1 LIAVHGRLFT
11 TSSLQFFPQETET
24 SFIGRE
30 ILLVTTELK
39 EKVAHSQ
46 LTNYVSKS
54 RKTYYT
60 ENTESRETER
70 SKTEKLST
78 ETKK

>member
-1 LIAVHGRLFT
+1 L
-11 TSSLQFFPQETET
+11 PQETET
-24 SFIGRE
+24 PFIGRE

-39 EKVAHSQ
+39 EKVAYNQ
-46 LTNYVSKS
+46 LTNYVFKF

>member
-1 LIAVHGRLFT
+1 LIAVDGRLST
-11 TSSLQFFPQETET
+11 TSSLQFLPQETET
-24 SFIGRE
+24 FFIGRE

-39 EKVAHSQ
+39 EKVAHNQ

-54 RKTYYT
+54 RKTYY
-60 ENTESRETER
+60 TESRETER

-78 ETKK
+78 ETKKQTN